1 MPLYVFASLKIFDSQ
16 VSLPRTRDSTLIQP
30 PSIINGIAVSKTFQI
45 LYRNEEVVHD
55 NLVFNDKLIIID
67 DQVLLDDVIQYRV
80 HILLDSARW
89 ALIMINTDFPFWMLT
104 FGEAPFIEYLQ

>member
-1 MPLYVFASLKIFDSQ
+1 MTWFAKLSYFCSWTNFCQIVFPSLKIFDSQ

-89 ALIMINTDFPFWMLT
+89 SLIMIITD
-104 FGEAPFIEYLQ
+104 

>member
-1 MPLYVFASLKIFDSQ
+1 MFDSQ

-55 NLVFNDKLIIID
+55 NLVFNDKLIIFD
-67 DQVLLDDVIQYRV
+67 GQVLLDDVIQYRV

-89 ALIMINTDFPFWMLT
+89 SLIMINTDFLYWLLI
-104 FGEAPFIEYLQ
+104 FGEAPNIE

>member
-1 MPLYVFASLKIFDSQ
+1 M
-16 VSLPRTRDSTLIQP
+16 
-30 PSIINGIAVSKTFQI
+30 SKTFQI

-55 NLVFNDKLIIID
+55 NLVFNDKLIIIY

-89 ALIMINTDFPFWMLT
+89 SLIMINTDFLYWLLI
-104 FGEAPFIEYLQ
+104 FGEAPNIE

>member
-1 MPLYVFASLKIFDSQ
+1 M
-16 VSLPRTRDSTLIQP
+16 
-30 PSIINGIAVSKTFQI
+30 SKTFQI

-55 NLVFNDKLIIID
+55 NLVLNYKLITSD

-89 ALIMINTDFPFWMLT
+89 SLIMIITEFPFWMLI
-104 FGEAPFIEYLQ
+104 FGKAPFREFLQYYQL

>member
-1 MPLYVFASLKIFDSQ
+1 M
-16 VSLPRTRDSTLIQP
+16 
-30 PSIINGIAVSKTFQI
+30 SKTFQI

-55 NLVFNDKLIIID
+55 NLVLNYKLITSD

-89 ALIMINTDFPFWMLT
+89 ALIMINTGFLFWMLN
-104 FGEAPFIEYLQ
+104 FGEAPFIECLQYDQL